1 MNQIVER
8 KSFRDGMQFAWNS
21 SSVALATECLY
32 KYKLSVIDGWGSPR
46 PSVHLVFGGHYATAL
61 EHYHKK
67 VAEGKTW
74 TEALHEVVHEA
85 LINSWVPEHKCPRC
99 DGTGLVESSAE
110 PYPMSCLNCNDG
122 VVPGKP
128 QDFDHNTK
136 TRENLIRSIVWYVDQ
151 YHDEPMTVLRDSEGK
166 PLVEHTGVLEVDND
180 ILFTCH
186 LDSVVDY
193 AGHPYIRDQ
202 KTTGSTISPRY
213 FEGYKPD
220 IQMSM
225 YTFMGKALFNIPVKG
240 VIIDAAQIAVG
251 FTRFERGFT
260 FRTESE
266 LSEWYDD
273 SMYTIETAR
282 RATKENYFPRNTTS
296 CGNYG
301 GCPFR
306 GACSRSPEVREQ
318 FLKADFVKGLRL
330 DPLDIR

>member
-1 MNQIVER
+1 MIER

-21 SSVALATECLY
+21 SSITVASECLY
-32 KYKLSVIDGWGSPR
+32 KYKLQVIDGWASSR
-46 PSVHLVFGGHYATAL
+46 TSVHLIFGGLYATAL
-61 EHYHKK
+61 EHYHQH
-67 VAEGKTW
+67 VALGDGWE
-74 TEALHEVVHEA
+74 EALGKVVHEA
-85 LINSWVPEHKCPRC
+85 LISSWMPEIECEKCC
-99 DGTGLVESSAE
+99 DGYQIEMDAPCSYCEGTGKIGGH
-110 PYPMSCLNCNDG
+110 PME
-122 VVPGKP
+122 
-128 QDFDHNTK
+128 FDHNTK

-151 YHDEPMTVLRDSEGK
+151 FHDEPMFVMKDSEGK
-166 PLVEHTGVLEVDND
+166 PLVEHTGVFQVDND

-186 LDSVVDY
+186 LDSVVEY
-193 AGHPYIRDQ
+193 AHDPYIRDQ
-202 KTTGSTISPRY
+202 KTTGTTLTARY
-213 FEGYKPD
+213 FDGYKPD
-220 IQMSM
+220 VQMSM

-260 FRTESE
+260 FRTDSE

-273 SMYTIETAR
+273 SMFTIELAR
-282 RATKENYFPRNTTS
+282 RAAKENHFPRNTTS

-306 GACSRSPEVREQ
+306 AACSRSPEVREQ